1 MLPLQ
6 RIAIEFRPLAQPYL
20 EFIRGYDDV
29 GVLAIGL
36 MWRRESAGST
46 SAIKLSHPIQRTL
59 LGDGRWDGKRS
70 FGFALDG
77 VRVAEKAI
85 LNIGRN
91 CEMWS
96 DTECRVGSATP
107 QPAD

>member
-1 MLPLQ
+1 MML
-6 RIAIEFRPLAQPYL
+6 
-20 EFIRGYDDV
+20 
-29 GVLAIGL
+29 GVLAIEL

-91 CEMWS
+91 CETRIPS
-96 DTECRVGSATP
+96 AGSAHLNLLIRSP
-107 QPAD
+107 IVRPPGSRKAFQS